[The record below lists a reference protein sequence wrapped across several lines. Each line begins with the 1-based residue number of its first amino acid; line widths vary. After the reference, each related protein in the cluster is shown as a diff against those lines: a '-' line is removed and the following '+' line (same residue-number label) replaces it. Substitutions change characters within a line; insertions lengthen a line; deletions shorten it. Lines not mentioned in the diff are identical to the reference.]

1 MSKKEKGLLV
11 FAAVLVTFALCLLWR
26 PEAGR
31 VLADWVDQTVDGASE
46 YSKYPLENY
55 KLEIMLDGWGFSK
68 IGKWILNMLANMIF
82 SLNNMFSYFVGWV
95 IDQAYQVDFIGE
107 AIDFL
112 SGNIQAIAGVDAGGF
127 RTTGLFPSLAP
138 YLILCAAVYFV
149 WVGIFK
155 RRAVQA
161 AVNLGAFCIIFVLGM
176 GFVAYSG
183 SYLHMVNDFQK
194 EFNEEIVEISSQIT
208 LGGSGG
214 DMVDQMR
221 ENTFVIM
228 VKNPYLMFNYGTS
241 DVEAIGEE
249 RINELLAAP
258 VGSDEREDLVEQEYD
273 DLDNTYMGEEHLA
286 ERLGMCLVVLVV
298 NLIVGICILL
308 FSAMLIMAQVM
319 FVLYMSFFPVALVF
333 SLFPNSGGR
342 LKKILGKSLD
352 TILMRPGISLILT
365 VVFSISMLCYQL
377 AGTGNYLWTMFL
389 QGVTFVV
396 AIMKTGEFL
405 GYMKV
410 GSDRGDESSL
420 MRVLAGG
427 VVARTLFKG
436 VKKVA
441 TPPPLRKP
449 WNPGGGNAPG
459 TGTSGGRRPS
469 GGGGSG
475 FGMPGGRPLGW
486 RNAGAGMS
494 PGYFPGGNSPGA
506 ASSGG
511 NPLGGSSLG
520 MTKPAGYLPGGNSPA
535 GGSSGT
541 GTTGGSPTGGNSS
554 QAGSAGGNSRMP
566 GGRSSKG
573 NGAGTV
579 SGNYSAGGNGS
590 GAGST
595 GGYSSGG
602 NSSQSGVSGGS
613 GRRPGGYSSRG
624 SGFSPS
630 PSSGGHS
637 AGGST
642 GSNLTGGKPSGTAK
656 ENSSNSSNSPGTG
669 TH

>member
-1 MSKKEKGLLV
+1 M
-11 FAAVLVTFALCLLWR
+11 
-26 PEAGR
+26 
-31 VLADWVDQTVDGASE
+31 LADWVDQTVDGASE

-55 KLEIMLDGWGFSK
+55 KLEITLDGWGFSK
-68 IGKWILNMLANMIF
+68 LGKWILNMLANMIF

-95 IDQAYQVDFIGE
+95 IHQAYQVDFIGE

-127 RTTGLFPSLAP
+127 RTSGLFPSLAP

-194 EFNEEIVEISSQIT
+194 EFNEEIMEISSQIT

-365 VVFSISMLCYQL
+365 VVFSISVLCYQL

-405 GYMKV
+405 GYMKI

-427 VVARTLFKG
+427 VAARTLLKG

-459 TGTSGGRRPS
+459 TGTDGGRRP
-469 GGGGSG
+469 
-475 FGMPGGRPLGW
+475 
-486 RNAGAGMS
+486 A
-494 PGYFPGGNSPGA
+494 
-506 ASSGG
+506 
-511 NPLGGSSLG
+511 
-520 MTKPAGYLPGGNSPA
+520 
-535 GGSSGT
+535 
-541 GTTGGSPTGGNSS
+541 
-554 QAGSAGGNSRMP
+554 
-566 GGRSSKG
+566 GGRSIAKG
-573 NGAGTV
+573 IFDLKQGSRQMREYKLKNAAMQGEVFPGSTDGGQSGEPAG
-579 SGNYSAGGNGS
+579 SSRSPGNKRKSVSAGKPERKRS
-590 GAGST
+590 GESV
-595 GGYSSGG
+595 
-602 NSSQSGVSGGS
+602 QVRRQPGGS
-613 GRRPGGYSSRG
+613 HTDKMEGYKYQEDSHKRRPGAPIRAGKESGYQTWRESGDVPQGRKG
-624 SGFSPS
+624 SGQRQ
-630 PSSGGHS
+630 GHTPN
-637 AGGST
+637 ADLR
-642 GSNLTGGKPSGTAK
+642 LTSKRGVSMK
-656 ENSSNSSNSPGTG
+656 ENGKERG
-669 TH
+669 E

>member
-1 MSKKEKGLLV
+1 MSKKEKGLFV
-11 FAAVLVTFALCLLWR
+11 FAAVLVTFVLCLLWR
-26 PEAGR
+26 PEAGH

-55 KLEIMLDGWGFSK
+55 KLEITLDGWGFSK

-194 EFNEEIVEISSQIT
+194 EFNEEIMEISSQIT

-258 VGSDEREDLVEQEYD
+258 VGSDEREELIEQEYD
-273 DLDNTYMGEEHLA
+273 DLDNSYMGEEHLA

-308 FSAMLIMAQVM
+308 FSAMLIMAQVI

-389 QGVTFVV
+389 QGVTFVI

-410 GSDRGDESSL
+410 GSDRGDEKSV
-420 MRVLAGG
+420 MRYIVGGLGARAALTGARNFVGRTAGRGLSGVADGVKTGTGWMARTAGG
-427 VVARTLFKG
+427 SISRG
-436 VKKVA
+436 VSDLEQGSRRMREYKLKNAAMQGEVFPGSPDGGQSGEPA
-441 TPPPLRKP
+441 GSSSSPGNKRK
-449 WNPGGGNAPG
+449 
-459 TGTSGGRRPS
+459 S
-469 GGGGSG
+469 
-475 FGMPGGRPLGW
+475 MPGGKPERK
-486 RNAGAGMS
+486 MS
-494 PGYFPGGNSPGA
+494 GESVQVRRQPGGFHTD
-506 ASSGG
+506 
-511 NPLGGSSLG
+511 G
-520 MTKPAGYLPGGNSPA
+520 MEGYKY
-535 GGSSGT
+535 
-541 GTTGGSPTGGNSS
+541 
-554 QAGSAGGNSRMP
+554 QED
-566 GGRSSKG
+566 GRK
-573 NGAGTV
+573 
-579 SGNYSAGGNGS
+579 
-590 GAGST
+590 
-595 GGYSSGG
+595 
-602 NSSQSGVSGGS
+602 
-613 GRRPGGYSSRG
+613 RRPGAPIRAGKESGYQTWRESGGVSQGQKG
-624 SGFSPS
+624 SGQRQGP
-630 PSSGGHS
+630 
-637 AGGST
+637 A
-642 GSNLTGGKPSGTAK
+642 SNADLSLTSKKGVSMK
-656 ENSSNSSNSPGTG
+656 ENGKERG
-669 TH
+669 

>member
-1 MSKKEKGLLV
+1 MSKKEKRLLV
-11 FAAVLVTFALCLLWR
+11 FAAVLVTVGLCLLWR
-26 PEAGR
+26 PGAGQ
-31 VLADWVDQTVDGASE
+31 VLADWVDQPIDGASE

-55 KLEIMLDGWGFSK
+55 KLEIMLEGWGFSK

-127 RTTGLFPSLAP
+127 RTSGLFPSLAP

-194 EFNEEIVEISSQIT
+194 DFNEEIMEISSQIT

-249 RINELLAAP
+249 RINELLEAP

-410 GSDRGDESSL
+410 GSDRGDEKSV
-420 MRVLAGG
+420 MRYIVGGLGARAALTGARNFIGRTAGNVLSGA
-427 VVARTLFKG
+427 ATG
-436 VKKVA
+436 VK
-441 TPPPLRKP
+441 T
-449 WNPGGGNAPG
+449 
-459 TGTSGGRRPS
+459 
-469 GGGGSG
+469 
-475 FGMPGGRPLGW
+475 
-486 RNAGAGMS
+486 
-494 PGYFPGGNSPGA
+494 
-506 ASSGG
+506 
-511 NPLGGSSLG
+511 
-520 MTKPAGYLPGGNSPA
+520 
-535 GGSSGT
+535 
-541 GTTGGSPTGGNSS
+541 
-554 QAGSAGGNSRMP
+554 
-566 GGRSSKG
+566 
-573 NGAGTV
+573 GAGTV
-579 SGNYSAGGNGS
+579 VKGAGWTARTAGRSIARDVSDLKQGSQQMREYKLKNAAMQEDVFSGSPQGGQSGESAVSSRSPGNRRKSVSAGKSERKMS
-590 GAGST
+590 GESV
-595 GGYSSGG
+595 
-602 NSSQSGVSGGS
+602 QVRRQPGGS
-613 GRRPGGYSSRG
+613 HTDKMEGYKYQEDSHKRRPGAPIRAGKESGYQTWRDSGHVSQGRKG
-624 SGFSPS
+624 SGQRQE
-630 PSSGGHS
+630 H
-637 AGGST
+637 T
-642 GSNLTGGKPSGTAK
+642 QNTDLRLTPGKGISIK
-656 ENSSNSSNSPGTG
+656 ENRKERGE
-669 TH
+669 

>member
-11 FAAVLVTFALCLLWR
+11 FAAVLVTFVLCLLWR
-26 PEAGR
+26 PEAGH

-55 KLEIMLDGWGFSK
+55 KLEITLDGWGFSK

-194 EFNEEIVEISSQIT
+194 EFNEEIMEISSQIT

-377 AGTGNYLWTMFL
+377 AGTGNYLWTMFQ

-410 GSDRGDESSL
+410 GSDRGDEKSVMRYIVGGL
-420 MRVLAGG
+420 GARAALTGARNFVGRTAGRVLSGA
-427 VVARTLFKG
+427 ADG
-436 VKKVA
+436 VK
-441 TPPPLRKP
+441 T
-449 WNPGGGNAPG
+449 
-459 TGTSGGRRPS
+459 
-469 GGGGSG
+469 
-475 FGMPGGRPLGW
+475 
-486 RNAGAGMS
+486 
-494 PGYFPGGNSPGA
+494 
-506 ASSGG
+506 
-511 NPLGGSSLG
+511 
-520 MTKPAGYLPGGNSPA
+520 
-535 GGSSGT
+535 
-541 GTTGGSPTGGNSS
+541 
-554 QAGSAGGNSRMP
+554 
-566 GGRSSKG
+566 
-573 NGAGTV
+573 GAGTV
-579 SGNYSAGGNGS
+579 AKGTGWMARTAGRSIARDVSDLKQGSRQMREYKLKNAAMQGEVFPGNTDSGQS
-590 GAGST
+590 GEPAGSSRSPGNKRKSMP
-595 GGYSSGG
+595 GGKSERRM
-602 NSSQSGVSGGS
+602 SGGS
-613 GRRPGGYSSRG
+613 DQVRRQPGASHTNKPEGYQYQEDSRKRRPGAPIRAGKESGYQTWRESRDVPKERKD
-624 SGFSPS
+624 FRQRQ
-630 PSSGGHS
+630 GHTQN
-637 AGGST
+637 ADLR
-642 GSNLTGGKPSGTAK
+642 LTSKKGVSMKGNGKERG
-656 ENSSNSSNSPGTG
+656 E
-669 TH
+669 

>member
-1 MSKKEKGLLV
+1 MV
-11 FAAVLVTFALCLLWR
+11 FVTVLVAFVLCLLWR
-26 PEAGR
+26 PEAGH

-194 EFNEEIVEISSQIT
+194 EFNEEIMEISSQIT

-249 RINELLAAP
+249 RINELLAVP

-410 GSDRGDESSL
+410 GSDRGDEKSVMRYIVGGLSARAAL
-420 MRVLAGG
+420 TGARNLVGRTAGRVLSGA
-427 VVARTLFKG
+427 ADG
-436 VKKVA
+436 VK
-441 TPPPLRKP
+441 T
-449 WNPGGGNAPG
+449 
-459 TGTSGGRRPS
+459 
-469 GGGGSG
+469 
-475 FGMPGGRPLGW
+475 
-486 RNAGAGMS
+486 
-494 PGYFPGGNSPGA
+494 
-506 ASSGG
+506 
-511 NPLGGSSLG
+511 
-520 MTKPAGYLPGGNSPA
+520 
-535 GGSSGT
+535 
-541 GTTGGSPTGGNSS
+541 
-554 QAGSAGGNSRMP
+554 
-566 GGRSSKG
+566 
-573 NGAGTV
+573 GAGTV
-579 SGNYSAGGNGS
+579 AKGTGWMARTAGRSIARDVSDLKQGSRQMREYKLKNAAMQGEVFPGSTDGGQSGEP
-590 GAGST
+590 AGSSRSPGNKRKSML
-595 GGYSSGG
+595 GGKPERRMSGESDQVRRQPG
-602 NSSQSGVSGGS
+602 ASHTNKPEGYQYQEDSRK
-613 GRRPGGYSSRG
+613 RRPGAPIRAGKESGYQTWRESRDVPKKRKDFG
-624 SGFSPS
+624 QRQ
-630 PSSGGHS
+630 GHTPN
-637 AGGST
+637 ADLR
-642 GSNLTGGKPSGTAK
+642 LTSKKGVSMKGNGKERG
-656 ENSSNSSNSPGTG
+656 E
-669 TH
+669 